1 LNVEKEIESMNVLD
15 IIKAR
20 RTIGAM
26 QDKDVSE
33 DAINLMLEAGTWAP
47 NHKKTEPWKFRVFT
61 GDSRV
66 RLGDEMERIM
76 KQKTAH
82 LSEEEALKKTTKAKK
97 GPLRAPVIIAVAVSP
112 SGKVPEI
119 EEISAVAASI
129 QNMLLVAEEQGLAT
143 IWRTGEIVYQTELND
158 FLSLEEDDKLLG
170 LIYVGHPNKEA
181 SSKRIPYQDKTIW
194 YR

>member
-1 LNVEKEIESMNVLD
+1 LNVEKEIESMSVLD

-158 FLSLEEDDKLLG
+158 FLSLEDGDKLLG

>member
-1 LNVEKEIESMNVLD
+1 MKVEKETESMSVLD

-158 FLSLEEDDKLLG
+158 FLSLEDGDKLLG

>member
-1 LNVEKEIESMNVLD
+1 MNVEKETESMSVLD

-33 DAINLMLEAGTWAP
+33 NAINLMLEAGTWAP

-143 IWRTGEIVYQTELND
+143 IWRTGDIVYQSELND

>member
-1 LNVEKEIESMNVLD
+1 MNVEKETESMSVLD

-143 IWRTGEIVYQTELND
+143 IWRTGDIVYQSELND

>member
-1 LNVEKEIESMNVLD
+1 LNIEKETESMSVLD

-47 NHKKTEPWKFRVFT
+47 NHKKTEPWKFRVFA

-82 LSEEEALKKTTKAKK
+82 LSDEEALKKTTKAKK
-97 GPLRAPVIIAVAVSP
+97 GPLRAPVIIAVAVNP

>member
-1 LNVEKEIESMNVLD
+1 MNVEKEIESMNVLD

-158 FLSLEEDDKLLG
+158 FLSLEDGDKLLG

>member
-1 LNVEKEIESMNVLD
+1 LNAEKETKSMSVLD

-33 DAINLMLEAGTWAP
+33 NAINLMLEAGTWAP

>member
-1 LNVEKEIESMNVLD
+1 MNVEKETESMSVLD

-33 DAINLMLEAGTWAP
+33 NAINLMLEAGTWAP

-143 IWRTGEIVYQTELND
+143 IWRTGDIVYQSELND
-158 FLSLEEDDKLLG
+158 FLSLEDGDKLLG

>member
-1 LNVEKEIESMNVLD
+1 LNAEKETKSMSVLD

-33 DAINLMLEAGTWAP
+33 NAINLMLEAGTWAP

-76 KQKTAH
+76 KQKTGH

>member
-1 LNVEKEIESMNVLD
+1 LNVEKEIESMSVLD

-76 KQKTAH
+76 KQKTGH

-119 EEISAVAASI
+119 EEISAVAAGI

-158 FLSLEEDDKLLG
+158 FLSLEGDDKLLG

>member
-1 LNVEKEIESMNVLD
+1 MNVEKETESMSVLD

-33 DAINLMLEAGTWAP
+33 NAIDLMLEAGTWAP

-143 IWRTGEIVYQTELND
+143 IWRTGDIVYQSELND
-158 FLSLEEDDKLLG
+158 FLSLEDGDKLLG

>member
-1 LNVEKEIESMNVLD
+1 MSVLD

-47 NHKKTEPWKFRVFT
+47 NHKKTEPWKFRVIT

-82 LSEEEALKKTTKAKK
+82 LSEEESLKKTTKAKK

-119 EEISAVAASI
+119 EEISAVAAGI

-158 FLSLEEDDKLLG
+158 FLSLEDGDKLLG

>member
-1 LNVEKEIESMNVLD
+1 MKKETKSMSVLD

-129 QNMLLVAEEQGLAT
+129 QNMLLVAEEQDLAT
-143 IWRTGEIVYQTELND
+143 IWRTGDIVYQSELND

>member
-1 LNVEKEIESMNVLD
+1 LNAEKETKSMSVLD

-33 DAINLMLEAGTWAP
+33 NAINLMLEAGTWAP

-76 KQKTAH
+76 KQKTGH

-143 IWRTGEIVYQTELND
+143 IWRTGEIVYQSELND
-158 FLSLEEDDKLLG
+158 FLSLEDGDKLLG

>member
-1 LNVEKEIESMNVLD
+1 LNAEKETKSMSVLD

-33 DAINLMLEAGTWAP
+33 NAINLMLEAGTWAP

-76 KQKTAH
+76 KQKTGH

-97 GPLRAPVIIAVAVSP
+97 GPLRAPVIIAVAVSS

>member
-1 LNVEKEIESMNVLD
+1 LNAEKETKSMSVLD
-15 IIKAR
+15 IIKSR
-20 RTIGAM
+20 RTIGAT

-76 KQKTAH
+76 KQKTGH
-82 LSEEEALKKTTKAKK
+82 LREEEALKKTTKAKK

-119 EEISAVAASI
+119 EEISAVAAGI

>member
-1 LNVEKEIESMNVLD
+1 MNVEKETESMSVLD

-158 FLSLEEDDKLLG
+158 FLSLEDGDKLLG

>member
-1 LNVEKEIESMNVLD
+1 MNVEKETESMSVLD

-143 IWRTGEIVYQTELND
+143 IWRTGEIVYQSELND
-158 FLSLEEDDKLLG
+158 FLSLEDGDKLLG

>member
-1 LNVEKEIESMNVLD
+1 MNVEKETESMSVLD

-143 IWRTGEIVYQTELND
+143 IWRTGDIVYQSELND
-158 FLSLEEDDKLLG
+158 FLSLEDGDKLLG
-170 LIYVGHPNKEA
+170 LIYVGHPNKEV

>member
-1 LNVEKEIESMNVLD
+1 MNVEKETDSMSVLD

-143 IWRTGEIVYQTELND
+143 IWRTGDIVYQSELND

>member
-1 LNVEKEIESMNVLD
+1 MNVEKETESMSVLD

>member
-1 LNVEKEIESMNVLD
+1 LNAEKETKSMSVLD

-76 KQKTAH
+76 KQKTGH

>member
-1 LNVEKEIESMNVLD
+1 MNVEKETESMSVLD

-61 GDSRV
+61 GDSRI

-143 IWRTGEIVYQTELND
+143 IWRTGEIVYQSELND
-158 FLSLEEDDKLLG
+158 FLSLEDGDKLLG

-181 SSKRIPYQDKTIW
+181 SSKRISYQDKTIW

>member
-1 LNVEKEIESMNVLD
+1 MNVEKETESMSVLD

-76 KQKTAH
+76 KQKTDH

-158 FLSLEEDDKLLG
+158 FLSLEDGDKLLG

>member
-1 LNVEKEIESMNVLD
+1 MNVEKETESMSVLD

-26 QDKDVSE
+26 QEKDVSE

-66 RLGDEMERIM
+66 RLGDEMERII

-119 EEISAVAASI
+119 EEISAVATSI

-143 IWRTGEIVYQTELND
+143 IWRTGEIVYQSELND
-158 FLSLEEDDKLLG
+158 FLSLEDDDKLLG

>member
-1 LNVEKEIESMNVLD
+1 MNVEKETESMSVLD

-61 GDSRV
+61 GNSRV

>member
-1 LNVEKEIESMNVLD
+1 MSVLD

-76 KQKTAH
+76 KQKTGH

-143 IWRTGEIVYQTELND
+143 IWRTGDIVYQSELND

>member
-1 LNVEKEIESMNVLD
+1 MNVEKEKESMSVLD

-47 NHKKTEPWKFRVFT
+47 NHKKTEPWKFRVIT

-143 IWRTGEIVYQTELND
+143 IWRTGEIVYQSELND
-158 FLSLEEDDKLLG
+158 FLSLEDGDKLLG

>member
-1 LNVEKEIESMNVLD
+1 LNAEKETENMSVLD

-119 EEISAVAASI
+119 EEISAVAAGI

>member
-1 LNVEKEIESMNVLD
+1 MNVEKETESMSVLD

-26 QDKDVSE
+26 QEKDVSE

-82 LSEEEALKKTTKAKK
+82 LSEEDALKKTTKAKK

-119 EEISAVAASI
+119 EEISAVATSI

-143 IWRTGEIVYQTELND
+143 IWRTGEIVYQSELND
-158 FLSLEEDDKLLG
+158 FLSLEDDDKLLG

>member
-1 LNVEKEIESMNVLD
+1 LNVEKEIESMSVLD

>member
-1 LNVEKEIESMNVLD
+1 MNVEKETESMSVLD

-143 IWRTGEIVYQTELND
+143 IWRTGEIVYQSELND
-158 FLSLEEDDKLLG
+158 FLSLEEGDKLLG

>member
-1 LNVEKEIESMNVLD
+1 MNAEKETENMSVLD

-143 IWRTGEIVYQTELND
+143 IWRTGEIVYQSELND
-158 FLSLEEDDKLLG
+158 FLSLEDGDKLLG

>member
-158 FLSLEEDDKLLG
+158 FLSLEDGDKLLG

>member
-1 LNVEKEIESMNVLD
+1 LNAEKETKSMSVLD

-33 DAINLMLEAGTWAP
+33 NAINLMLEAGTWAP

-76 KQKTAH
+76 KQKTGH

-143 IWRTGEIVYQTELND
+143 IWRTGEIVYQSELND
-158 FLSLEEDDKLLG
+158 FLSLEEGDKLLG

>member
-1 LNVEKEIESMNVLD
+1 MKKETKSMSVLD

-61 GDSRV
+61 ADSRV

-143 IWRTGEIVYQTELND
+143 IWRTGDIVYQSELND

>member
-1 LNVEKEIESMNVLD
+1 LNAEKETENMSVLD

>member
-1 LNVEKEIESMNVLD
+1 MKKETKSMSVLD

-33 DAINLMLEAGTWAP
+33 NAINLMLEAGTWAP

-143 IWRTGEIVYQTELND
+143 IWRTGDIVYQSELND

>member
-1 LNVEKEIESMNVLD
+1 MSVLD

-61 GDSRV
+61 GDSRA

-76 KQKTAH
+76 KQKTGH

-97 GPLRAPVIIAVAVSP
+97 DRFAL
-112 SGKVPEI
+112 
-119 EEISAVAASI
+119 
-129 QNMLLVAEEQGLAT
+129 
-143 IWRTGEIVYQTELND
+143 
-158 FLSLEEDDKLLG
+158 LSLLL
-170 LIYVGHPNKEA
+170 
-181 SSKRIPYQDKTIW
+181 
-194 YR
+194 